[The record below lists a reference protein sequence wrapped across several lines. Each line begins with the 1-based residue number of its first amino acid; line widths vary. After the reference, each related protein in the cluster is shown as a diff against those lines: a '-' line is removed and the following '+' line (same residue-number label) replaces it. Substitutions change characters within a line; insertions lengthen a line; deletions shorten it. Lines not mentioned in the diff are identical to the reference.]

1 MDNRELSLS
10 AWHRES
16 SGPITRSKRSGGP
29 QTAEGKA
36 KSSKNAL
43 KTGVYSAMPLLPEE
57 SVADFEELVS
67 VFCHDF
73 RAIGPVETMYVQ
85 QLAGLTWRRIRLER
99 LEHRVTLDRLERYPT
114 LEEFTQVNL
123 NYPNGVEKY
132 LKGLIKIGD
141 DEYSEYR
148 EKLKQVKGYQEAGL
162 TLEALKQ
169 LESNDSTM
177 FRWISKAA
185 SEYNLTNPTAER
197 IYHAE
202 SGVEGKTLPLLELV
216 LGRVRH
222 EIEAILWIPDHQE
235 EIDSA
240 IAKVRDLRRFELM
253 EMNTSKR
260 AFDDL
265 AREFDKTLA
274 RLRKQQEWRLRQGKV
289 IDITP
294 TAREVK

>member
-1 MDNRELSLS
+1 M
-10 AWHRES
+10 
-16 SGPITRSKRSGGP
+16 
-29 QTAEGKA
+29 
-36 KSSKNAL
+36 
-43 KTGVYSAMPLLPEE
+43 
-57 SVADFEELVS
+57 VS

-114 LEEFTQVNL
+114 LEEFTQVNF
-123 NYPNGVEKY
+123 NYPNGVENY

-148 EKLKQVKGYQEAGL
+148 DKLKQVKGYQEAGL

-169 LESNDSTM
+169 LESNESTM
-177 FRWISKAA
+177 FRWISRAA
-185 SEYNLTNPTAER
+185 SEYNLTKPTAER

-235 EIDSA
+235 EIDDA
-240 IAKVRDLRRFELM
+240 ITRVRDLRVYELM
-253 EMNTSKR
+253 QMNVSKR

-265 AREFDKTLA
+265 AREFDRTLA

-289 IDITP
+289 IDVTP
-294 TAREVK
+294 TAPELT